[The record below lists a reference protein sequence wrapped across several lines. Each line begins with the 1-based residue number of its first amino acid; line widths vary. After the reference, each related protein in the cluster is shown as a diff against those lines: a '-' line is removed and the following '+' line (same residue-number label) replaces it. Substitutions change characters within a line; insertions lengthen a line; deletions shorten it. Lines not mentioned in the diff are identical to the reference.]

1 MASKAEQA
9 KAALIERIVG
19 AAETRLG
26 KGRSAHAEFFLR
38 AFYANVPPDDILG
51 EEPESLFAAA
61 LGLWTFGATRRPGEA
76 KVRVFNPRHDEHGW
90 HSTHTIVEIVN
101 DDMPFLVDSVTAE
114 INRQGLTVHLV
125 IHPILY
131 VDRDANGQIQRIDNR
146 FDGGLAESFMQLR
159 IDEVQGRE
167 RHEAIA
173 AGIEQVLTDVRR
185 AVADWKPMLAKLG
198 ETASEI
204 GTGASDA
211 TADEIAEARAFL
223 AWLRDDHFTFLG
235 YREYDIEGDADSPS
249 LSIRKDTGLG
259 VLRDESV
266 SVFDGL
272 RNLDRLPADL
282 RQFLKQSRL
291 LVVTKAN
298 RRATV
303 HRPVHMDSILV
314 KRFDEKGRIYGERL
328 FVGLLTSI
336 AYSRSP
342 REIPLL
348 RRKVEIVLARSGF
361 SSGSHDG
368 KALAHILDNYPRDEL
383 FQASEDELF
392 ETALGI
398 LHLQERQRA
407 ALFVRRDPFERF
419 VSALVYIPRDR
430 MSTELRLR
438 VQQIIA
444 RAYGGE
450 VDAFYTQMTDSSL
463 ARLHIIIKTTPGAVP
478 DVDTTELEAVL
489 VEATRSWR
497 DHLQSALTD
506 AKGEAQGLEL
516 LQRYGEAF
524 PVAYRERFPAQV
536 AVFDIDRIEQALQGQ
551 TVALNLY
558 RPIESPPEELRL
570 KIYNAGE
577 QLALSE
583 ILPMLEHMG
592 LKVIGEIPFTV
603 KPAGTDRT
611 VWVHDFGM
619 RTSDDRAVDLTE
631 VKERFQEAYVRIWR
645 GEAENDGFNSL
656 VISTGLSW
664 RDVSMLR
671 AYAKYLRQTGAA
683 FSQTYMEQALA
694 RNPTITVQLVR
705 MFRARFNPARR
716 HEAAHRTLKARAA
729 IDSGL
734 EQVASLD
741 EDRILR
747 RFLNLIDCTLRTNFF
762 QRGEDGR
769 PKPYVS
775 FKLDSRQ
782 VDDLPLPR
790 PMVEIWVYSPRTEAV
805 HLRGG
810 KVARGGIRWSDR
822 REDFRAEVLGLMK
835 AQMVKNAVIVPVGSK
850 GGFIV
855 KRPPARGGREALM
868 EEVVAC
874 YKTLM
879 RGMLDITDNREG
891 DTIVPPPDVVRHDE
905 DDPYLVVAA
914 DKGTATFSD
923 IANSVSA
930 EYRYWLGDA
939 FASGGSAGYDHKEM
953 GITAKG
959 AWECVKRHFRELGD
973 DIQNKDFNVVGVGDM
988 SGDVFGNGM
997 LLSDHI
1003 RLLGAFNHLHIFVDP
1018 DPDAAKSL
1026 AERQRLFALPRSS
1039 WSDYDPTLISAGGGV
1054 FDRSAKAI
1062 PISDQMRALFGITV
1076 ERMAPSELIKAMLK
1090 AKCDLLWFGGIG
1102 TYVKSSHETHAEV
1115 GDRANDALRVS
1126 ANELQAR
1133 VVGEGANLGV
1143 TQRGRIEFALA
1154 GGMINTDALDNS
1166 AGVDCSDH
1174 EVNIK
1179 ILLDSL
1185 IAAGDMTLKQRD
1197 QLLQQMTDEVAELV
1211 LRDNYLQSQ
1220 AVSIWRRNDW
1230 LRLDQQSRFMRALER
1245 SGQLDRALEFL
1256 PNDENIQE
1264 RIALRQGLTRPELA
1278 VLLAYA
1284 KISLYH
1290 ELLPSGLP
1298 DDAELVDDLMRYFP
1312 TPIRE
1317 QWRAA
1322 VPGHR
1327 LRREIIATVVTNSLV
1342 NRVGPTFVHVLKE
1355 KTGADAAGIARA
1367 YAVTRGVFDLRD
1379 FWGRIE
1385 ALDNVVPASVQLAM
1399 LSTTIDIAETGTAWF
1414 LRNVRGE
1421 LDVAKGIAAYR
1432 DGIAEL
1438 AKTLETVGTDEDRAE
1453 IEQRIEAYR
1462 KDGVPEEL
1470 ARNMTQLERL
1480 GSGLDIVEIASHGPH
1495 PLSDVAQIYFS
1506 VGDRFYLDWL
1516 RRASREVNLDTHWDR
1531 MAVTAVI
1538 DDLNSHQRQLTH
1550 RILTNG
1556 AAGSATP
1563 VEQWTGE
1570 RQDAVRRVESLFAD
1584 LRQTGGFDLAKLAV
1598 ANRELRTLIDA

>member
-1 MASKAEQA
+1 
-9 KAALIERIVG
+9 
-19 AAETRLG
+19 
-26 KGRSAHAEFFLR
+26 
-38 AFYANVPPDDILG
+38 
-51 EEPESLFAAA
+51 
-61 LGLWTFGATRRPGEA
+61 
-76 KVRVFNPRHDEHGW
+76 
-90 HSTHTIVEIVN
+90 
-101 DDMPFLVDSVTAE
+101 
-114 INRQGLTVHLV
+114 
-125 IHPILY
+125 
-131 VDRDANGQIQRIDNR
+131 
-146 FDGGLAESFMQLR
+146 
-159 IDEVQGRE
+159 
-167 RHEAIA
+167 
-173 AGIEQVLTDVRR
+173 
-185 AVADWKPMLAKLG
+185 
-198 ETASEI
+198 
-204 GTGASDA
+204 
-211 TADEIAEARAFL
+211 
-223 AWLRDDHFTFLG
+223 
-235 YREYDIEGDADSPS
+235 
-249 LSIRKDTGLG
+249 
-259 VLRDESV
+259 
-266 SVFDGL
+266 
-272 RNLDRLPADL
+272 
-282 RQFLKQSRL
+282 
-291 LVVTKAN
+291 
-298 RRATV
+298 
-303 HRPVHMDSILV
+303 
-314 KRFDEKGRIYGERL
+314 
-328 FVGLLTSI
+328 
-336 AYSRSP
+336 
-342 REIPLL
+342 
-348 RRKVEIVLARSGF
+348 
-361 SSGSHDG
+361 
-368 KALAHILDNYPRDEL
+368 
-383 FQASEDELF
+383 
-392 ETALGI
+392 
-398 LHLQERQRA
+398 
-407 ALFVRRDPFERF
+407 
-419 VSALVYIPRDR
+419 
-430 MSTELRLR
+430 
-438 VQQIIA
+438 
-444 RAYGGE
+444 
-450 VDAFYTQMTDSSL
+450 
-463 ARLHIIIKTTPGAVP
+463 
-478 DVDTTELEAVL
+478 
-489 VEATRSWR
+489 
-497 DHLQSALTD
+497 
-506 AKGEAQGLEL
+506 
-516 LQRYGEAF
+516 
-524 PVAYRERFPAQV
+524 
-536 AVFDIDRIEQALQGQ
+536 
-551 TVALNLY
+551 
-558 RPIESPPEELRL
+558 
-570 KIYNAGE
+570 
-577 QLALSE
+577 
-583 ILPMLEHMG
+583 
-592 LKVIGEIPFTV
+592 
-603 KPAGTDRT
+603 
-611 VWVHDFGM
+611 
-619 RTSDDRAVDLTE
+619 
-631 VKERFQEAYVRIWR
+631 
-645 GEAENDGFNSL
+645 
-656 VISTGLSW
+656 
-664 RDVSMLR
+664 
-671 AYAKYLRQTGAA
+671 
-683 FSQTYMEQALA
+683 
-694 RNPTITVQLVR
+694 
-705 MFRARFNPARR
+705 
-716 HEAAHRTLKARAA
+716 
-729 IDSGL
+729 
-734 EQVASLD
+734 
-741 EDRILR
+741 
-747 RFLNLIDCTLRTNFF
+747 LIDCTLRTNFF

-769 PKPYVS
+769 PKSYVS

-855 KRPPARGGREALM
+855 KKPPARGGREALM

-879 RGMLDITDNREG
+879 RGMLDITDNRDG

-923 IANSVSA
+923 IANAVSA

-959 AWECVKRHFRELGD
+959 AWECVKRHFRELGN
-973 DIQNKDFNVVGVGDM
+973 DIQNQDFAVIGVGDM

-997 LLSDHI
+997 LLSQHI

-1018 DPDAAKSL
+1018 DPDLAKSF

-1039 WSDYDPTLISAGGGV
+1039 WSDYDPALISAGGGV

-1062 PISDQMRALFGITV
+1062 PISGQMRALFGITV
-1076 ERMAPSELIKAMLK
+1076 ERMAPSELIRAMLK
-1090 AKCDLLWFGGIG
+1090 TKCDLLWFGGIG

-1143 TQRGRIEFALA
+1143 TQRGRIEFALT

-1179 ILLDSL
+1179 ILLNSL
-1185 IAAGDMTLKQRD
+1185 VAAGDMTVKQRD
-1197 QLLQQMTDEVAELV
+1197 QLLQQMTGEVADLV

-1284 KISLYH
+1284 KISLYQ
-1290 ELLPSGLP
+1290 ELLPSDLP

-1317 QWRAA
+1317 KWRAA

-1342 NRVGPTFVHVLKE
+1342 NRVGPTFVHILKE

-1385 ALDNVVPASVQLAM
+1385 ALDNAVPAAVQLAM
-1399 LSTTIDIAETGTAWF
+1399 LSTTIDIAEAGTAWF
-1414 LRNVRGE
+1414 LRNVRGD

-1432 DGIAEL
+1432 SGIAEL
-1438 AKTLETVGTDEDRAE
+1438 AKALDTVGTDEDRAE
-1453 IEQRIEAYR
+1453 IAQRIETYR
-1462 KDGVPEEL
+1462 KDGVPADL
-1470 ARNMTQLERL
+1470 AGNMTRLERL
-1480 GSGLDIVEIASHGPH
+1480 GSGLDIVEIASRGAH
-1495 PLSDVAQIYFS
+1495 PLADVARIYFS

-1531 MAVTAVI
+1531 MAVAAVI
-1538 DDLNSHQRQLTH
+1538 DDINSHQRQLTH
-1550 RILTNG
+1550 LILTNG

>member
-9 KAALIERIVG
+9 KATLIERAV
-19 AAETRLG
+19 AVAETRLG
-26 KGRSAHAEFFLR
+26 KGRSAQAEFFLR
-38 AFYANVPPDDILG
+38 AFYANVPPDDIVG
-51 EEPESLFAAA
+51 AEPETLFAAA
-61 LGLWTFGATRRPGEA
+61 LGLWTFGATRRPGQA
-76 KVRVFNPRHDEHGW
+76 KVRVFNPRHEEQGW
-90 HSTHTIVEIVN
+90 RSTHTIVEIVN

-125 IHPILY
+125 IHPILHLC
-131 VDRDANGQIQRIDNR
+131 RDKDGR
-146 FDGGLAESFMQLR
+146 FSGIERPDGGIAESFMQLR

-167 RHEAIA
+167 RHDEIV
-173 AGIEQVLTDVRR
+173 AGVERVLADVRQS
-185 AVADWKPMLAKLG
+185 VADWKFMLRKLD
-198 ETASEI
+198 ETATEV
-204 GTGASDA
+204 GTGTADA
-211 TADEIAEARAFL
+211 TKEEIEEARAFL

-235 YREYDIEGDADSPS
+235 YREYDVEGDAENPT
-249 LSIRKDTGLG
+249 LSIRRETGLG
-259 VLRDESV
+259 VLRDENV

-298 RRATV
+298 RRSTV

-314 KRFDEKGRIYGERL
+314 KRFDEKGRIFGERL
-328 FVGLLTSI
+328 FVGLLTST

-348 RRKVEIVLARSGF
+348 RRKVANILARSGF
-361 SSGSHDG
+361 SPGSHDG
-368 KALAHILDNYPRDEL
+368 KALAHILETYPRDEL
-383 FQASEDELF
+383 FQISEDELF
-392 ETALGI
+392 EMALGI
-398 LHLQERQRA
+398 LHLQERQRT
-407 ALFVRRDPFERF
+407 ALFVRKDPFERF

-438 VQQIIA
+438 VQDIVA

-450 VDAFYTQMTDSSL
+450 VDAFNTQLSDATL
-463 ARLHIIIKTTPGAVP
+463 ARLHLIVKTTPGAIP
-478 DVDTTELEAVL
+478 EVDATELEAVL
-489 VEATRSWR
+489 IEATRSWR

-506 AKGEAQGLEL
+506 ARGEAHGLEL
-516 LQRYGEAF
+516 LQRYGDAF
-524 PVAYRERFPAQV
+524 PVSYRERFPAPV
-536 AVFDIDRIEQALQGQ
+536 AVFDIDRMEEALRGQ

-558 RPIESPPEELRL
+558 RPIEAPPEELRL

-603 KPAGTDRT
+603 RPANSDRT
-611 VWVHDFGM
+611 IWVHDFGM
-619 RTSDDRAVDLTE
+619 RTSDGRAVDLAE

-645 GEAENDGFNSL
+645 GEAEDDGFNSL
-656 VISTGLSW
+656 VLSTGLSW
-664 RDVSMLR
+664 RDISMLR
-671 AYAKYLRQTGAA
+671 AYAKYLRQAGAA

-694 RNPTITVQLVR
+694 RNPAITVQLVR
-705 MFRARFNPARR
+705 LFRARFNPARR
-716 HEAAHRTLKARAA
+716 NEAGHRTLKARAA
-729 IDSGL
+729 IEGGL
-734 EQVASLD
+734 ENVASLD

-762 QRGEDGR
+762 QRGEDAR

-775 FKLDSRQ
+775 FKLDSRH

-855 KRPPARGGREALM
+855 KKPPLRGGREALM

-879 RGMLDITDNREG
+879 RGMLDITDNRDG

-923 IANSVSA
+923 IANGVSA

-953 GITAKG
+953 GITARG
-959 AWECVKRHFRELGD
+959 AWECVKRHFRELGS
-973 DIQNKDFNVVGVGDM
+973 DIQNQDFTVIGVGDM

-997 LLSDHI
+997 LLSGHI

-1018 DPDAAKSL
+1018 DPDARNSF
-1026 AERQRLFALPRSS
+1026 AERQRLLALPRSS
-1039 WSDYDPTLISAGGGV
+1039 WSDYDAALISTGGGV
-1054 FDRSAKAI
+1054 FDRSAKSI
-1062 PISDQMRALFGITV
+1062 PVSERMRTLFGIAT
-1076 ERMAPSELIKAMLK
+1076 ERVAPNELIRAMLK
-1090 AKCDLLWFGGIG
+1090 TKCDLLWFGGIG
-1102 TYVKSSHETHAEV
+1102 TYVKANHETHAEV
-1115 GDRANDALRVS
+1115 GDRANDALRVN
-1126 ANELQAR
+1126 ADELQAR

-1143 TQRGRIEFALA
+1143 TQRGRIEFAMT

-1179 ILLDSL
+1179 ILLNGL
-1185 IAAGDMTLKQRD
+1185 VAAGDMTMKQRD
-1197 QLLQQMTDEVAELV
+1197 QLLEQMTDEVAALV

-1220 AVSIWRRNDW
+1220 AISIWRRNDW

-1256 PNDENIQE
+1256 PNDESIQE

-1290 ELLPSGLP
+1290 ELLPSDLP
-1298 DDAELVDDLMRYFP
+1298 DDAELVDDLIRYFP

-1342 NRVGPTFVHVLKE
+1342 NRVGPTFVHVMKE
-1355 KTGADAAGIARA
+1355 KTGAGAAAIARA
-1367 YAVTRGVFDLRD
+1367 YAVTRGVFDLRG

-1385 ALDNVVPASVQLAM
+1385 ALDNEVPASVQLAM
-1399 LSTTIDIAETGTAWF
+1399 LNTTIEIAETGTAWF
-1414 LRNVRGE
+1414 LRHEHGE
-1421 LDVAKGIAAYR
+1421 LDVAKGIATYR
-1432 DGIAEL
+1432 GGIAEL
-1438 AKTLETVGTDEDRAE
+1438 AETLEKVGTDDDRAE
-1453 IEQRIEAYR
+1453 IAQRIETYR
-1462 KDGVPEEL
+1462 RDGVPAEL
-1470 ARNMTQLERL
+1470 ARNMTRLERL
-1480 GSGLDIVEIASHGPH
+1480 GSGLDIVEIAGRGPH
-1495 PLSDVAQIYFS
+1495 PLADVAQIYFS
-1506 VGDRFYLDWL
+1506 VGDRFFLDWL
-1516 RRASREVNLDTHWDR
+1516 RHASREVNLDTHWDR
-1531 MAVTAVI
+1531 MAVAAVI
-1538 DDLNSHQRQLTH
+1538 DDLNGHQRQLTH
-1550 RILTNG
+1550 KILANG
-1556 AAGSATP
+1556 AAGSSSP

-1570 RQDAVRRVESLFAD
+1570 RQDAVRRVEGLFAD